1 MHYRRGDMGF
11 EVLQTLQEFLILRPG
26 YQEIPGNSLEITDD
40 MPETTIVLNV
50 K

>member
-1 MHYRRGDMGF
+1 MPN
-11 EVLQTLQEFLILRPG
+11 LTLNFRPETLG
-26 YQEIPGNSLEITDD
+26 AGTPVSIYLPDEITDD